1 MDSTTPPGASPAPPD
16 GEPALTAQAVAD
28 FLGRNPDFFED
39 HADVFA
45 SLNVPHPHQARAI
58 SLGERQILA
67 LRARVK
73 EHEHRLM
80 QLLHHAGGN
89 ERINQS
95 LMQWCARM
103 LAEPDALQIPAHI
116 IRSLSDQFDLSA
128 IALRVWD
135 IQALQDSEFAQDVT
149 ATIRAYAQSLPQ
161 PYCGPLKDQEAASWL
176 GTEPASLA
184 ILPLHPLTGGGPLGL
199 LVLGSQDA
207 DRFKPDMGTTFLE
220 LIASLAGAA
229 LSRLGVVPP
238 RAA

>member
-1 MDSTTPPGASPAPPD
+1 MTQDAF
-16 GEPALTAQAVAD
+16 TAQDVAD
-28 FLGRNPDFFED
+28 YLSRNPDFFEA

-58 SLGERQILA
+58 SLGERQILT

-80 QLLHHAGGN
+80 QLLHNAGGN

-103 LAEPDALQIPAHI
+103 LAEPDAERIPAHI

-135 IQALQDSEFAQDVT
+135 LPALADSEFAQDIDSGV
-149 ATIRAYAQSLPQ
+149 RAYAESLTQ
-161 PYCGPLKDQEAASWL
+161 PYCGPLKDQEPARWLAS
-176 GTEPASLA
+176 EPASLA
-184 ILPLHPLTGGGPLGL
+184 ILPLRTLNGAAPVGL
-199 LVLGSQDA
+199 LVLGSDDA
-207 DRFKPDMGTTFLE
+207 GRFTPDMGTAFLS

-229 LSRLGVVPP
+229 LGWLARTAPE
-238 RAA
+238 AA

>member
-1 MDSTTPPGASPAPPD
+1 MTQDAF
-16 GEPALTAQAVAD
+16 TARDVAD
-28 FLGRNPDFFED
+28 YLRSNPDFFET

-45 SLNVPHPHQARAI
+45 SLNVPHPHEARAI
-58 SLGERQILA
+58 SLGERQILT

-80 QLLHHAGGN
+80 QLLHNAGGN

-103 LAEPDALQIPAHI
+103 LSEPDAERIPAHI

-135 IQALQDSEFAQDVT
+135 LPALEDSEFAQDVD
-149 ATIRAYAQSLPQ
+149 AGIRAYADNLTQ
-161 PYCGPLKDQEAASWL
+161 PYCGPLKDQEPARWLAS
-176 GTEPASLA
+176 EPASLA
-184 ILPLHPLTGGGPLGL
+184 ILPLRTLNSPTPIGL
-199 LVLGSQDA
+199 LVLGA
-207 DRFKPDMGTTFLE
+207 NEAGRFTPDMGTDFLS

-229 LSRLGVVPP
+229 LGRLARPAP
-238 RAA
+238 EPD